1 LSFNYLKKIKN
12 MKRINII
19 GAMLFALL
27 IMGTSCRKVT
37 GEGAVQ
43 TEQRSVG
50 SFTGVSVNLAANV
63 TYKTDS
69 VYKIEL
75 VAQQNILNLLETYTA
90 NGRLVLKARNGVNL
104 QTIQP
109 IIIRISAP
117 ALNYI
122 SMDGDGD
129 FAALDSLKAA
139 GLELRVAGSG
149 TITVPSAMATGSID
163 ALISGSG
170 WIRVQGGKTPR
181 AYFRVSGSGKVLMDV
196 VLADKAAATVSGSGS
211 VQLQALQTLDATISG
226 SGNIYYRGTPQ
237 VMSNITGSGRVL
249 PL

>member
-1 LSFNYLKKIKN
+1 

-27 IMGTSCRKVT
+27 ITGTSCRKVT

-43 TEQRSVG
+43 TEQRSAG

-75 VAQQNILNLLETYTA
+75 VAQRNILDMLETYTTG
-90 NGRLVLKARNGVNL
+90 GRLVLKARNGVNL
-104 QTIQP
+104 QPAQAIV
-109 IIIRISAP
+109 IRISAP

-122 SMDGDGD
+122 SMDGSGD
-129 FAALDSLKAA
+129 FAVLDSLKAT
-139 GLELRVAGSG
+139 GLELKVTGSG
-149 TITVPSAMATGSID
+149 TITVPSAVATGSID
-163 ALISGSG
+163 ATISGSG
-170 WIRVQGGKTPR
+170 WIRVQGGKAPR
-181 AYFRVSGSGKVLMDV
+181 AYLRVSGSGKILMDAAP
-196 VLADKAAATVSGSGS
+196 ADKASATVSGSGS

-237 VMSNITGSGRVL
+237 VTSHITGSGQVI